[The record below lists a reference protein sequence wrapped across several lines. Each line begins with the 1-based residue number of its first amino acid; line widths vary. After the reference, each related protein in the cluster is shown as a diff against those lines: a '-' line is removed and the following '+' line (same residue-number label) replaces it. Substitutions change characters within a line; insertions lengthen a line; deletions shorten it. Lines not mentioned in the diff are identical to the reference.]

1 MKPTGRDL
9 IQWYYDIG
17 QALLGEKL
25 TSEERDLLTWQLAD
39 SKPLVAK
46 VLARGRA
53 AEPLILNFVELNT
66 VMVFISTV
74 AGLAWRFHS
83 KGYHQADIMREGK
96 AAKKSAVEAT
106 LREFVKEEY
115 RPGRKGKEISKA
127 VNLRLVAAGFDEVK
141 DDVVYRRIRKLKFG
155 LL

>member
-1 MKPTGRDL
+1 MKPTGRD

-39 SKPLVAK
+39 IKHLVAK

-74 AGLAWRFHS
+74 AGLVWRFHS

-96 AAKKSAVEAT
+96 AAKKSVVEAT
-106 LREFVKEEY
+106 LREFVKDEY
-115 RPGRKGKEISKA
+115 RPDRKGKGISKA

-141 DDVVYRRIRKLKFG
+141 DDVVYRRIRKLRFG

>member
-1 MKPTGRDL
+1 MKPTGRD

-39 SKPLVAK
+39 IKHLVAK
-46 VLARGRA
+46 VLACGRA
-53 AEPLILNFVELNT
+53 AEPLIFNFVELNT

-74 AGLAWRFHS
+74 AGLVWRFHS

-96 AAKKSAVEAT
+96 AAMNSSRMNIAPTGRARGFPKPSTFDWWPPGSMKSKTTWFIV
-106 LREFVKEEY
+106 
-115 RPGRKGKEISKA
+115 
-127 VNLRLVAAGFDEVK
+127 GFEN
-141 DDVVYRRIRKLKFG
+141 
-155 LL
+155 